1 MQLIT
6 FLTEFIKHPKTIGA
20 ISPSSKKTS
29 QKNGRNNLF

>member
-20 ISPSSKKTS
+20 ISPSSKTS